1 MAPESFVHNNLSS
14 RYCQHLLDHR
24 ESEGIPEKT
33 STSLTVWITTN
44 CGKFLEM
51 GIPDHI
57 SCLLRNLYV
66 SEEATVRT
74 RHGTKDWFKIGKEVQ
89 QGCIWSACLLNL
101 YAEYT
106 MQNAGLNESQAGIMI
121 ARRNINN
128 LKHADDT
135 LTLTSL

>member
-1 MAPESFVHNNLSS
+1 
-14 RYCQHLLDHR
+14 
-24 ESEGIPEKT
+24 
-33 STSLTVWITTN
+33 
-44 CGKFLEM
+44 M

-57 SCLLRNLYV
+57 SRLLRNLYV

-121 ARRNINN
+121 AGRNINN